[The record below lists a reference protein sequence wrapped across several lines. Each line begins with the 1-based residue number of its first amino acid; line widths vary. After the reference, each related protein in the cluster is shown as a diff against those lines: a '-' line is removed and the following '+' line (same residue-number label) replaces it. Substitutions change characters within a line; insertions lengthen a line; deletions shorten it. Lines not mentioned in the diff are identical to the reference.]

1 MKVIIKEKGCDNWDH
16 LNFIDCKR
24 PIHKP
29 HFIAVLAKAICSRGF
44 DVLRQTNFEHQFS
57 RPNCWG
63 VANLKE
69 EDRTSL
75 LNMVIQLCEHYE
87 REYTIE
93 D

>member
-1 MKVIIKEKGCDNWDH
+1 MKVIIKDCDHWDH
-16 LNFIDCKR
+16 LKFAGCKR
-24 PIHKP
+24 PIPQP
-29 HFIAVLAKAICSRGF
+29 HFIAVLTKAICSRGF

-69 EDRTSL
+69 DDQTAV
-75 LNMVIQLCEHYE
+75 LNMVVQLCDHYG

-93 D
+93 K